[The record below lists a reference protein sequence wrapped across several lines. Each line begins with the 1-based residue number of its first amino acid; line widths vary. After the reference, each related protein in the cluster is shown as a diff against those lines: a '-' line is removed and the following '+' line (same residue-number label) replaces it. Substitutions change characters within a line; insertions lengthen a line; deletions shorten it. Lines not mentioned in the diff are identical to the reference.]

1 MATITIT
8 GNGHNS
14 AVTLYKIHQG
24 NCSFKKDTATFHSQ
38 VKLMQEA
45 LTSIGYNTQG
55 ANGKFGSNTLAAVK
69 AFQKAKGLTADG
81 YFGKNSLNALED
93 EIGRHLDPD
102 NCGNQETGGDTGGGS
117 SLSVSEYLNN
127 LESFCNCGWKYG
139 AGYDASAK
147 KIDCAYYPFKARNG
161 LGAHG
166 CTTEYNY
173 CLSQKGT
180 IASLGGYD
188 VLEVGM
194 EIFQQDTNEPTKKG
208 HMGVYAGKHTL
219 LLKHHETFWVK
230 AVSENR
236 DGREWFRY
244 DKILHTK
251 NPNTSLLAP
260 LLEADKITVDL
271 AAHYK
276 PDGKWRDHG
285 MLFKMLP
292 NDLPLLLGEP
302 IEYDLTC
309 P

>member
-8 GNGHNS
+8 GNGHNG

-24 NCSFKKDTATFHSQ
+24 NCSFKKDTTTFHSQ

-127 LESFCNCGWKYG
+127 LESFSNCGWKYG

-188 VLEVGM
+188 ALEVGM

-208 HMGVYAGKHTL
+208 HMGVYAGKHMLNGKYQHAVYQSCSSHNTID
-219 LLKHHETFWVK
+219 VK
-230 AVSENR
+230 YNNGVST
-236 DGREWFRY
+236 DSG
-244 DKILHTK
+244 
-251 NPNTSLLAP
+251 PNLTGMN
-260 LLEADKITVDL
+260 
-271 AAHYK
+271 
-276 PDGKWRDHG
+276 GKWKYWGWSKYINH
-285 MLFKMLP
+285 
-292 NDLPLLLGEP
+292 
-302 IEYDLTC
+302 
-309 P
+309 

>member
-45 LTSIGYNTQG
+45 LTSIGHNTQG
-55 ANGKFGSNTLAAVK
+55 ADGKFGSNTLAAVK

-102 NCGNQETGGDTGGGS
+102 NCGNQETGGGTGGGG
-117 SLSVSEYLNN
+117 SLSVSEYMNN

-166 CTTEYNY
+166 CTTEYN
-173 CLSQKGT
+173 
-180 IASLGGYD
+180 
-188 VLEVGM
+188 
-194 EIFQQDTNEPTKKG
+194 
-208 HMGVYAGKHTL
+208 
-219 LLKHHETFWVK
+219 
-230 AVSENR
+230 
-236 DGREWFRY
+236 
-244 DKILHTK
+244 
-251 NPNTSLLAP
+251 
-260 LLEADKITVDL
+260 
-271 AAHYK
+271 
-276 PDGKWRDHG
+276 
-285 MLFKMLP
+285 
-292 NDLPLLLGEP
+292 
-302 IEYDLTC
+302 
-309 P
+309 

>member
-139 AGYDASAK
+139 AGYDASAWERM
-147 KIDCAYYPFKARNG
+147 AVQLN
-161 LGAHG
+161 
-166 CTTEYNY
+166 
-173 CLSQKGT
+173 T
-180 IASLGGYD
+180 I
-188 VLEVGM
+188 
-194 EIFQQDTNEPTKKG
+194 T
-208 HMGVYAGKHTL
+208 
-219 LLKHHETFWVK
+219 
-230 AVSENR
+230 
-236 DGREWFRY
+236 
-244 DKILHTK
+244 
-251 NPNTSLLAP
+251 
-260 LLEADKITVDL
+260 
-271 AAHYK
+271 
-276 PDGKWRDHG
+276 
-285 MLFKMLP
+285 
-292 NDLPLLLGEP
+292 
-302 IEYDLTC
+302 TC
-309 P
+309 PKRELSPPWAAMMRLKLAWRSFSRTPMNQPRRDTWAFTQASTC

>member
-1 MATITIT
+1 MAAITIT

-45 LTSIGYNTQG
+45 LTSIGHNTQG
-55 ANGKFGSNTLAAVK
+55 AGGKFDSNTLAAVK

-188 VLEVGM
+188 ALEVGM

-208 HMGVYAGKHTL
+208 HMGVYAGKHMLNGKYQHAVYQSCSSHNTID
-219 LLKHHETFWVK
+219 VK
-230 AVSENR
+230 YNNGVST
-236 DGREWFRY
+236 DSG
-244 DKILHTK
+244 
-251 NPNTSLLAP
+251 PNLTGMN
-260 LLEADKITVDL
+260 
-271 AAHYK
+271 
-276 PDGKWRDHG
+276 GKWKYWGWSKYINH
-285 MLFKMLP
+285 
-292 NDLPLLLGEP
+292 
-302 IEYDLTC
+302 
-309 P
+309 